1 MTNFEEVGQVIDSE
15 VECLRRYVE
24 EEVRPSTRRKLVEAL
39 RAASKRLEKLAE
51 QLDTPEAPPSTGGGA
66 S

>member
-1 MTNFEEVGQVIDSE
+1 MTNFEEVGQVIDRE
-15 VECLRRYVE
+15 VERLRRYVE
-24 EEVRPSTRRKLVEAL
+24 EEVRPSTQRKLVEAL

-51 QLDTPEAPPSTGGGA
+51 QLDTPDTPPSPGGGT